1 MGRYPF
7 IILCLLGG
15 AKETDLIY
23 EGIATGC
30 HVNPWVHDDDG
41 KKLT

>member
-23 EGIATGC
+23 EGIAT
-30 HVNPWVHDDDG
+30 VALSKRSMRDSK